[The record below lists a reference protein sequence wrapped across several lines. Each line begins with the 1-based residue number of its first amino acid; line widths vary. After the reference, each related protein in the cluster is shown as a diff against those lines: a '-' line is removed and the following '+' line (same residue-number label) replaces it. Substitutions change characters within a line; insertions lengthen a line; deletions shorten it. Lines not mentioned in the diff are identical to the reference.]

1 MSLSRG
7 IDAWVPPALRSCVRR
22 SRSALAALGAIR
34 GYRARTFFPEEAKK
48 DRARIARELLIT
60 SWRWGR
66 LGPVVDTYFAF
77 GLDRRDRKLAD
88 YVFLEEF
95 GRIKDALNSHVYDYN
110 SILNNKVVTS
120 ALLRSGG
127 IPVPN
132 LIGRIERMEGR
143 LYLSA
148 EGESRLLRDVIGR
161 LELRGFCK
169 PLAGTG
175 GQGAFVLESSGG
187 RIDVDGKEVSWEEF
201 ERRITPPM
209 ILETLVDQHEALA
222 ALHPRSINT
231 IRVVTVRKSVQEI
244 ILLTAFQR
252 IGTGGRSVDNAHS
265 GGLFVPVSP
274 DGRLMAVGHRKPNF
288 GTTAR
293 THPDTQVIFEGYRL
307 PYYEESVSLAK
318 RAHAFIGDVHSVGWD
333 IAVTPGGPLIIEANA
348 DWDVLMAQQLYGGM
362 RVKFEEHF
370 VSRYRKLG
378 LGSR

>member
-7 IDAWVPPALRSCVRR
+7 IDAWVPPGLRSCVRR

-95 GRIKDALNSHVYDYN
+95 GRIKDALNSHIYDYN

-120 ALLRSGG
+120 ILLKSGG
-127 IPVPN
+127 IPVPE
-132 LIGRIERMEGR
+132 LIGRIEKVGDR
-143 LYLSA
+143 LYLTQAGQSH
-148 EGESRLLRDVIGR
+148 LLRDYLANNDIKA
-161 LELRGFCK
+161 FCK

-175 GQGAFVLESSGG
+175 GHGAFRLEVSNGRISADGDELAWGGLEKRLASPMVLEA
-187 RIDVDGKEVSWEEF
+187 
-201 ERRITPPM
+201 
-209 ILETLVDQHEALA
+209 LVDQHEALA

-231 IRVVTVRKSVQEI
+231 IRIVTVRKDVNEI
-244 ILLTAFQR
+244 ALLTAFQR
-252 IGTGGRSVDNAHS
+252 IGSGGRSVDNAHS
-265 GGLFVPVSP
+265 GGIFVPISP
-274 DGRLMAVGHRKPNF
+274 AGELMEVGHHKPGF
-288 GTTAR
+288 GTTKRA
-293 THPDTQVIFEGYRL
+293 HPDTGIVFKGYRL
-307 PYYEESVSLAK
+307 PRYEESVSLAK
-318 RAHAFIGDVHSVGWD
+318 RAHAFVGDVHSVGWD

-362 RVKFEEHF
+362 REEFEEYF
-370 VSRYRKLG
+370 VCRYKSLG
-378 LGSR
+378 LSGR